1 MPLLCAA
8 GAMTAAAV
16 GLLGEAGLAVPSQVS
31 TFHDDAEYS
40 SALDDLRSAG
50 HRMVVQFVH
59 PPGLLQPEEYWVAP
73 ELLSWLNDKASLAA
87 LVPGPGVP
95 ARYVVPPSGLAD
107 RVRQAAAGFPLVLKA
122 ASRWSTGAGIVDV
135 HICRDEADLDAAAA
149 ALHDAEQVVV
159 EEWLDPV
166 RFLCLNFV
174 VDLDAQVRYLG
185 SAEIA
190 CGDDGSYHGNWLG
203 EEASAAAALV
213 EVGTGVAERGAAL
226 GYRGVLGVDIAE
238 MPDGRCLAIDLNFR
252 LNGSTASLLVLG
264 ARGPQSAGGVARP
277 RTWTYDG
284 PLADLAKVAVRA
296 LRLGMLVPL
305 SAFDPTVHGLPDP
318 ARLSGL
324 LMGESRA
331 DVARGLTQFEAW
343 GLR

>member
-8 GAMTAAAV
+8 GAMTDVAV
-16 GLLGEAGLAVPSQVS
+16 GLLAEAGLAVPPRVI
-31 TFHDDAEYS
+31 TFRDDAEYA

-50 HRMVVQFVH
+50 RRMVVQFIH
-59 PPGLLQPEEYWVAP
+59 PEGMLAPEECWVAP
-73 ELLSWLNDKASLAA
+73 DLLSWLNDKASLAA

-95 ARYVVPPSGLAD
+95 ARYVVEPAGLAD

-122 ASRWSTGAGIVDV
+122 ATMWSTGAGVVDV
-135 HICRDEADLDAAAA
+135 HVCRDEADLEVAAA

-159 EEWLDPV
+159 EEWLDAV

-174 VDLDAQVRYLG
+174 VDLDGQVRYLG

-213 EVGTGVAERGAAL
+213 EVGTGVAERGSAL

-252 LNGSTASLLVLG
+252 FNGSTASLMVLG
-264 ARGPQSAGGVARP
+264 GRGPQSAGGVARL
-277 RTWTYDG
+277 RTWTFDG
-284 PLADLAKVAVRA
+284 PLADLAKVAARA
-296 LRLGMLVPL
+296 VRLGMLVPL

-318 ARLSGL
+318 ARMSGL

-331 DVARGLTQFEAW
+331 DVARGLAQFEEW
-343 GLR
+343 GLH